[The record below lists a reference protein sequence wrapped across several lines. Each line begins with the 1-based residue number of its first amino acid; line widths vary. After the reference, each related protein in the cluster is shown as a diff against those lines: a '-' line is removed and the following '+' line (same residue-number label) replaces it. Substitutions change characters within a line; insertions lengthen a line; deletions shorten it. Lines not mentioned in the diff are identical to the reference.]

1 MRNQPRFF
9 AILLFLGIAFFLNA
23 QNAEL
28 AFAQSQT
35 SSVSPL
41 MKLLKSGRIPAQ
53 RQGTIIELICRKG
66 NKEDL
71 GYIWEQTVADHFKGE
86 IREKALLSLKEA
98 FQNRKIIPAGSLDGI
113 ATLIDEK
120 PPVNQTAVEL
130 AGLWKVPSAAAKL
143 QELALAKNTDSKLKS
158 AAIDALVSIGGP
170 ESIKAMRELTRE
182 NSPQEIRYLGAAA
195 LVSLDLPA
203 AIEAGIN
210 IMSSGKSGDPTPFVA
225 AILDTQGAADHFAS
239 AITAQKIPED
249 VAKKLLRY
257 MYSVGRSDKSL
268 SDALSKAAGMSGEE
282 KTLTEDE
289 FKQIVA
295 DVIEHG
301 NAERGEQVFRRSDLS
316 CMKCHSV
323 SKAGGEVGP
332 DLSPIGASSPV
343 DYLVRSILYPNQAVK
358 EAYQTF
364 VIVTFEGKIIRGI
377 IVDRNDERVILKDAN
392 GKEMVIPVDDIDDE
406 AEGGSL
412 MPQGLTKFLTR
423 DELVDLVK
431 YLSVLGKP
439 GPYAIRS
446 KPTVQRWLLMREIPS
461 LILSN
466 ENPDEELFEEHVLR
480 APVTAWV
487 PQYAMLAGLLPFE
500 ELKDL
505 ATDSKILLQ
514 ADINVTEAGTV
525 GFRINSA
532 EGTRIWMDSEALK
545 PELENQFE
553 LTKGDHKL
561 TLLINLANRS
571 DKGVQ
576 AEFFKPAGSKASF
589 TVVGGK

>member
-1 MRNQPRFF
+1 
-9 AILLFLGIAFFLNA
+9 
-23 QNAEL
+23 
-28 AFAQSQT
+28 
-35 SSVSPL
+35 
-41 MKLLKSGRIPAQ
+41 
-53 RQGTIIELICRKG
+53 
-66 NKEDL
+66 
-71 GYIWEQTVADHFKGE
+71 
-86 IREKALLSLKEA
+86 
-98 FQNRKIIPAGSLDGI
+98 
-113 ATLIDEK
+113 
-120 PPVNQTAVEL
+120 
-130 AGLWKVPSAAAKL
+130 
-143 QELALAKNTDSKLKS
+143 
-158 AAIDALVSIGGP
+158 
-170 ESIKAMRELTRE
+170 MRELTRE

-210 IMSSGKSGDPTPFVA
+210 IMSSGKSGDPTPFIA
-225 AILDTQGAADHFAS
+225 AILDTQGAADQFAS

-257 MYSVGRSDKSL
+257 MYSVGRSDKAL

-289 FKQIVA
+289 FKQLVA

-532 EGTRIWMDSEALK
+532 EGTRISMDSDALK